1 LRILLALALLA
12 YPLAVYFLI
21 DRLSPLA
28 LAGLFALV
36 SGARLLLAT
45 QVSRRAIGLGLF
57 AIVVLC
63 IATFVLQDTS
73 AIKLYP
79 VVLSSC
85 GALWC
90 SYTLVTPPSAIERLL
105 NAINKSRAGLPAR
118 LRDRIPFDTQGLVPS
133 VAQRTYMNRLTMAW
147 LAFFVANALVSAA
160 TAVSASTATW
170 SLYNGLISY
179 ALAGALLLAEFI
191 YRPFYQRKHEGEPS

>member
-1 LRILLALALLA
+1 MRLLLALALLA

-28 LAGLFALV
+28 LAGLFALI

-45 QVSRRAIGLGLF
+45 QISRRALVLGAVAIGALCVATL
-57 AIVVLC
+57 VLE
-63 IATFVLQDTS
+63 DTS

-90 SYTLVTPPSAIERLL
+90 GYTLMTPPSAIERLL

-118 LRDRIPFDTQGLVPS
+118 LRDRIPFDTEGLVPS
-133 VAQRTYMNRLTMAW
+133 VAQRTYMNRLTMVW
-147 LAFFVANALVSAA
+147 LTFFVGNTVAAGA
-160 TAVSASTATW
+160 TAMSASTATW

-179 ALAGALLLAEFI
+179 ALALSLIHISEPT
-191 YRPFYQRKHEGEPS
+191 RPY

>member
-28 LAGLFALV
+28 LAGLFAVV

-45 QVSRRAIGLGLF
+45 QISQRAIGLGLL
-57 AIVVLC
+57 AIFVLC
-63 IATFVLQDTS
+63 VATFVLQDTS

-79 VVLSSC
+79 VVLSTC

-90 SYTLVTPPSAIERLL
+90 GYTLITRPSAIERLL
-105 NAINKSRAGLPAR
+105 NAINKSSAGLPAR
-118 LRDRIPFDTQGLVPS
+118 LRDRIPFDTQRLVPS
-133 VAQRTYMNRLTMAW
+133 MAQRTYMNRLTMVW
-147 LAFFVANALVSAA
+147 LVFFVGNALAAA
-160 TAVSASTATW
+160 TTAVAASTATW

-179 ALAGALLLAEFI
+179 ALAGTILLVEFV
-191 YRPFYQRKHEGEPS
+191 YRPFYQRKHDGEPL